1 MLAPSMAGLRR
12 RPGAEPA
19 ARAGARA
26 PPVGA
31 AAAAGSPARRS
42 GLRRRR
48 GGGSGAPRR
57 RVAGAAEG
65 EGAGGSP
72 EEVEVEGAE
81 EGGSGGG
88 GAGTETA
95 LGLSPSE
102 ELSVEEEMEAFMRK
116 QAELERKGGTVQE
129 FAQPVGTS
137 EVSDADAAALV
148 AEIIG
153 IAKTLKDDSDMTLN
167 ELGLIVSIDE
177 PIQGAANMG
186 IEVRTP
192 RPARPLAPSL
202 PPGVASAPG
211 GGARGR

>member
-1 MLAPSMAGLRR
+1 MG
-12 RPGAEPA
+12 
-19 ARAGARA
+19 
-26 PPVGA
+26 
-31 AAAAGSPARRS
+31 
-42 GLRRRR
+42 
-48 GGGSGAPRR
+48 
-57 RVAGAAEG
+57 
-65 EGAGGSP
+65 
-72 EEVEVEGAE
+72 
-81 EGGSGGG
+81 
-88 GAGTETA
+88 GTETA

-192 RPARPLAPSL
+192 RPARPPAPSL
-202 PPGVASAPG
+202 PPGVAGAPG